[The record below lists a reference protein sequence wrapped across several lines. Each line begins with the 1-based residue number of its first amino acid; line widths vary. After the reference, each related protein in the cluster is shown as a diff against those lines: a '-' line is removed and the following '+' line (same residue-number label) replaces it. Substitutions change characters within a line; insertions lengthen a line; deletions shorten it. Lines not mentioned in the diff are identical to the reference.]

1 MQCSTFTAPPQL
13 PGSDPTAIAGWN
25 APLPVVPSPDL
36 GEGPPGSS
44 FHYNYVDGA
53 ILLGDFDGVRG
64 AVSLHVSGPWIG
76 VGRLDYLTEDEG
88 NTDVDLILLSGGA
101 GYVYTVQ
108 DDLDFIGSAEI
119 EFGNAEIDT
128 PGGDDDDD
136 DIGVRFRGGLRFQAN
151 EQIELAGGVS
161 LATIFDED
169 VGLDARA
176 LYAFNEKI
184 SGFVGFEIWD
194 DSFAMIGVRFG
205 F

>member
-1 MQCSTFTAPPQL
+1 MKHVFLILHGAADTPLADLEGKTPLEAAQTPRLDDMARRGRVGAVHTL
-13 PGSDPTAIAGWN
+13 PAD
-25 APLPVVPSPDL
+25 
-36 GEGPPGSS
+36 GEPRTEL
-44 FHYNYVDGA
+44 A
-53 ILLGDFDGVRG
+53 LLG
-64 AVSLHVSGPWIG
+64 LM
-76 VGRLDYLTEDEG
+76 
-88 NTDVDLILLSGGA
+88 
-101 GYVYTVQ
+101 GYPP
-108 DDLDFIGSAEI
+108 
-119 EFGNAEIDT
+119 AEIDT

-194 DSFAMIGVRFG
+194 DSFAMIGVRFPEVASRLRISRVASRPSITG
-205 F
+205 ICTSIRMTSNPAADDVH